1 MPLLNNS
8 KIKICGIKNI
18 ETLKCLIQ
26 NNINYFGLIFY
37 KKSPRYVSYERA
49 LDLVN
54 YSKNKNISSVGVF
67 VNENIEYLN
76 KILKKLNFNF
86 IQLHGEENNQ
96 YIKDIKKNN
105 KVKII
110 KVISVSTLNDI
121 KKVEEYPNSD
131 VFLFDYKP
139 SKKELPGGNA
149 KTFNWSLLRGIKI
162 EKPWFLSGG
171 ININNINEI
180 KNYTIPYG
188 IDVSSGVEEKL
199 GIKNNKK
206 IVSLV
211 NTYGSK

>member
-1 MPLLNNS
+1 MNNS
-8 KIKICGIKNI
+8 KIKICGIKKV
-18 ETLKCLIQ
+18 ETLKCCIQ

-37 KKSPRYVSYERA
+37 KKSPRYISYEKA
-49 LDLVN
+49 LDLIN

-67 VNENIEYLN
+67 VNENIQYLN
-76 KILKKLNFNF
+76 KILKKLNLNF

-105 KVKII
+105 IKII
-110 KVISVSTLNDI
+110 KVISVSTLEDF
-121 KKVEEYPNSD
+121 KKIIEYPNSD
-131 VFLFDYKP
+131 LFLFDYKP

-149 KTFNWSLLRGIKI
+149 KSFNWSLLRGIKI

-171 ININNINEI
+171 ININNINDI
-180 KNYTIPYG
+180 KNYVIPYG

-211 NTYGSK
+211 NAYGSK

>member
-1 MPLLNNS
+1 MNNS
-8 KIKICGIKNI
+8 KIKICGIKKI
-18 ETLKCLIQ
+18 ETLKCCIQ

-37 KKSPRYVSYERA
+37 KKSPRFISYESA
-49 LDLVN
+49 LDLIN

-76 KILKKLNFNF
+76 KIIKKLNFNF
-86 IQLHGEENNQ
+86 VQLHGKENNE
-96 YIKDIKKNN
+96 YINEIKKNHN
-105 KVKII
+105 TKII

-121 KKVEEYPNSD
+121 EKVTKYPNSD
-131 VFLFDYKP
+131 LFLFDYKP

-149 KTFNWSLLRGIKI
+149 KKFNWSLLRGIKI

-171 ININNINEI
+171 ININNINDI
-180 KNYTIPYG
+180 KNYAIPYG
-188 IDVSSGVEEKL
+188 IDVSSGVEEKP

-206 IVSLV
+206 IASLV

>member
-1 MPLLNNS
+1 MNNS
-8 KIKICGIKNI
+8 KIKICGIKKI
-18 ETLKCLIQ
+18 DTLKCCIQ

-37 KKSPRYVSYERA
+37 KKSPRYISYESA
-49 LDLVN
+49 LDLIN

-86 IQLHGEENNQ
+86 IQLHGEENDK

-105 KVKII
+105 NIKII
-110 KVISVSTLNDI
+110 KVISVGGLKDI
-121 KKVEEYPNSD
+121 EKTIKYPNSD
-131 VFLFDYKP
+131 FFLFDYKP
-139 SKKELPGGNA
+139 NIKELPGGNA
-149 KTFNWSLLRGIKI
+149 KKFDWSLLKGIKI

-171 ININNINEI
+171 INMNNINDI
-180 KNYTIPYG
+180 KNYAIPYG

-211 NTYGSK
+211 NAYDSK

>member
-1 MPLLNNS
+1 MNNS
-8 KIKICGIKNI
+8 KIKICGIKKI
-18 ETLKCLIQ
+18 ETLKCCIE

-37 KKSPRYVSYERA
+37 NQSPRYISYKNA
-49 LDLVN
+49 LDLIN

-67 VNENIEYLN
+67 VDENIEYLN
-76 KILKKLNFNF
+76 KMLKKLNFNF
-86 IQLHGEENNQ
+86 IQLHGKENNQ
-96 YIKDIKKNN
+96 YIKDIKKNHN
-105 KVKII
+105 IKII
-110 KVISVSTLNDI
+110 KVISVNALEDF
-121 KKVEEYPNSD
+121 KKIIEYPNSD
-131 VFLFDYKP
+131 LFLFDYKP

-171 ININNINEI
+171 ININNINDI
-180 KNYTIPYG
+180 KNYAIPYG

-211 NTYGSK
+211 NAYGSK

>member
-1 MPLLNNS
+1 MNNS
-8 KIKICGIKNI
+8 KIKICGIKKI
-18 ETLKCLIQ
+18 ETLKCCIQ

-37 KKSPRYVSYERA
+37 KKSPRYISYENA
-49 LDLVN
+49 LDLIN

-96 YIKDIKKNN
+96 YIKDIKKNSN
-105 KVKII
+105 IKII
-110 KVISVSTLNDI
+110 KVISVSTLEDF
-121 KKVEEYPNSD
+121 KKIIEYPNSD
-131 VFLFDYKP
+131 LFLFDYKP

-171 ININNINEI
+171 ININNINDI
-180 KNYTIPYG
+180 KNYAIPYG

>member
-1 MPLLNNS
+1 MNNS
-8 KIKICGIKNI
+8 KIKICGIKKI
-18 ETLKCLIQ
+18 ETLKCCIK

-37 KKSPRYVSYERA
+37 KKSPRYVSFENA
-49 LDLVN
+49 LDLIN

-76 KILKKLNFNF
+76 KMLKKLNFNF

-105 KVKII
+105 DIKII
-110 KVISVSTLNDI
+110 KVISVNTLEDF
-121 KKVEEYPNSD
+121 KKIIEYPNSD
-131 VFLFDYKP
+131 LFLFDYKP

-171 ININNINEI
+171 ININNINDI
-180 KNYTIPYG
+180 KNYAIPYG

-211 NTYGSK
+211 NAYGSK

>member
-1 MPLLNNS
+1 MSNS
-8 KIKICGIKNI
+8 KIKICGIKKI
-18 ETLKCLIQ
+18 ETLKCCIQ

-37 KKSPRYVSYERA
+37 KKSPRFVSYESA
-49 LDLVN
+49 LDLIN

-76 KILKKLNFNF
+76 KMIKKLNFNF
-86 IQLHGEENNQ
+86 VQLHGKENDE
-96 YIKDIKKNN
+96 YIKEIKKNHN
-105 KVKII
+105 TKII

-121 KKVEEYPNSD
+121 KKVTKYPNSD
-131 VFLFDYKP
+131 LFLFDYKP

-149 KTFNWSLLRGIKI
+149 KKFNWSLLRGIKI

-171 ININNINEI
+171 ININNINDI
-180 KNYTIPYG
+180 KDYAIPYG
-188 IDVSSGVEEKL
+188 IDVSSGVEEKP

-206 IVSLV
+206 IVSLI